1 MTNNSQQLDIIYQDP
16 YLVAVNKP
24 HNIPV
29 HKSKMSRNKS
39 AFVLPQ
45 LRNQISQHVYPINR
59 LDSKTGG
66 VVLFALS
73 GEICGMVQKQFME
86 HTVQKEYVA
95 VVRGYVSAQGHIDY
109 DLTNPDNKT
118 QSAITDYQLLQTVEV
133 NIPFGKHPTSRYSL
147 VQIQPKTGRYH
158 QIRKHFAHL
167 RHPIIADRPH
177 GCNKQNK
184 LFKNQFK
191 HTTMLLHC
199 SGLKF
204 THPISGEAIQL
215 YANLHSDF
223 KNALQILGFDH
234 PLT

>member
-1 MTNNSQQLDIIYQDP
+1 MQELEVIYADNA
-16 YLVAVNKP
+16 LVAINKP
-24 HNIPV
+24 HNMPV
-29 HKSKMSRNKS
+29 HKSKMAGNKTEF
-39 AFVLPQ
+39 ALPI
-45 LRNQISQHVYPINR
+45 LRDQIGQHVYPVHR
-59 LDSKTGG
+59 LDSKTSG

-95 VVRGYVSAQGHIDY
+95 VVRGYTSAEGHIDY

-118 QSAITDYQLLQTVEV
+118 QKAITDYQRLQTTEV
-133 NIPFGKHPTSRYSL
+133 NVPFGKHATSRYSL

-184 LFKNQFK
+184 LFKNHFN

-215 YANLHSDF
+215 HANLHVDF
-223 KNALQILGFDH
+223 KNALQFLGFDH